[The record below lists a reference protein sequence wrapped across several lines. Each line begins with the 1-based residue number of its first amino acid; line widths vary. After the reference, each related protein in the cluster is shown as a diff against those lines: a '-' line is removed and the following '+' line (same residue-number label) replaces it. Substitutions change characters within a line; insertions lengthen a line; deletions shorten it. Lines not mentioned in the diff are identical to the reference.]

1 MIVKICV
8 AMLSASFPCNAHKEK
23 LATVYTIARRMV
35 EARRIELLS
44 ENRLPQLSTGVV
56 IVLGLSYVKLPITG
70 LVQGQLLIDDKNRSG
85 FLFTF
90 TANRRSVQGR
100 GTPRQNE
107 QH

>member
-1 MIVKICV
+1 LVDMSCYY
-8 AMLSASFPCNAHKEK
+8 NACKEK
-23 LATVYTIARRMV
+23 LATVYTIARIMV

-44 ENRLPQLSTGVV
+44 ENHLPQLSTSVV
-56 IVLGLSYVKLPITG
+56 IVFDLSYVKLPITG
-70 LVQGQLLIDDKNRSG
+70 FLIGQLLIDDRNRSA

-90 TANRRSVQGR
+90 TANRRSVRGR